1 MYSSTTQTAI
11 ASTTAVATQVATVT
25 PDPPFVAALEA
36 VPAEDWCR
44 TWPADRTIMLRR
56 TSKRFKEAVDK
67 MRPPVVFSLHR
78 SLWNNSRNRTVDAKL
93 KLVMRQLLTL
103 VTNCRITTLKLEW
116 CNIERK
122 MQELEEVLYQCP
134 ELTGLNLGGND
145 FADASLVD
153 ALMQCA
159 VSLQSNS
166 AVCGLTSLNLECC
179 NIGNYGTARVAN
191 ILSQLSALSRLN
203 LECNGISNN
212 GATSLAQ
219 KLPEGRALTAL
230 NLNRNFIGVAGAES
244 LAQNL
249 RQCSALTRLQLGSNE
264 ISNGTASI
272 AEKLPQCSALTELD
286 LSGNYINYEG
296 AECLAQNLPQC
307 VALAHFDL
315 SCNWIG
321 PTGAGSIAGVLG
333 QCTSLTRLNL
343 NNNQIESAGAER
355 LAGVLYI
362 TPALYCTYSS

>member
-1 MYSSTTQTAI
+1 MYSSA
-11 ASTTAVATQVATVT
+11 ASAVVTQVA
-25 PDPPFVAALEA
+25 PFIAALEA
-36 VPAEDWCR
+36 VPAVDWCR
-44 TWPADRTIMLRR
+44 TWPADRTIMVKM
-56 TSKRFKEAVDK
+56 TSKRVGEAVVK
-67 MRPPVVFSLHR
+67 ICPPAVFSLHR

-93 KLVMRQLLTL
+93 KLVMRQLLSL

-122 MQELEEVLYQCP
+122 IQELEEVLYQCP
-134 ELTGLNLGGND
+134 ELNKLDLGGND
-145 FADASLVD
+145 FADVSIVD
-153 ALMQCA
+153 ALMQYT

-179 NIGNYGTARVAN
+179 NICNYGTARVAN
-191 ILSQLSALSRLN
+191 TLSQLSALSCLN

-264 ISNGTASI
+264 ISDGAASI
-272 AEKLPQCSALTELD
+272 AEILPQCSTLTELD
-286 LSGNYINYEG
+286 LSANYINSEG

-355 LAGVLYI
+355 LERVLRI